1 MHIFTSFMH
10 IMQDRCILCKIMRVY
25 SAYSVKICN
34 LWAIKWYGCVS
45 AWRVGRAMP
54 KSTYI
59 WHFRSSFCKIG
70 TREVYPRKVKKCCI
84 LINNYQCSKMH
95 GKSRR
100 RAKQSYTEPH
110 RAKQGNPSQAGQSEP
125 SEPNRYT
132 RVPCNPV
139 TRTKR
144 IHLLV
149 IWYNSLI
156 HTYINVASFRGVT
169 Y

>member
-1 MHIFTSFMH
+1 
-10 IMQDRCILCKIMRVY
+10 MQDYACY
-25 SAYSVKICN
+25 SAYSVKICD

-59 WHFRSSFCKIG
+59 WHFRSSFCIIG
-70 TREVYPRKVKKCCI
+70 TREIYPRKVKKCFI
-84 LINNYQCSKMH
+84 LINNYQRSKMRE
-95 GKSRR
+95 KSRN
-100 RAKQSYTEPH
+100 

-125 SEPNRYT
+125 HRAIHTEPSRAIRATQSNSSHAEPHRYT